1 MADVITRFRLETSQY
16 DSKLR
21 DATKELGE
29 FTRQAEKAGSGFA
42 AFTQA
47 SIEQARALGTIGTSA
62 SNTKD
67 KVRELVSAYNDV
79 ARAYNSLSEEQQKT
93 DFGKALSNSLQQ
105 LQTRITDAKREMADM
120 GNQGRETGGLMG
132 VLADKLTVNVD
143 ALKLFSMGM
152 AAVNGALDVAKD
164 AFFNNEEQLDE
175 WGRVVESSH
184 SLYQGFLNSLNT
196 GDISGFLKNMG
207 SIVQAARDAYD
218 ALDTL
223 NTFNAFNQINVEKT
237 RTGMT
242 ESIADYRMGQGS
254 KEDVKAAGE
263 AYKNELKERKRLER
277 DAYLAAVK
285 EMAAQRGVSYDDL
298 LKAMSGSYGN
308 YQDLKDENKNPL
320 TGTATRYTPGLLPGT
335 QGTYTQYKVAQN
347 DQERLGE
354 ALRHLNDT
362 ELKSLQALGA
372 QAERTG
378 NEIAQVDRSLAR
390 VLNGRGYG
398 GSSSGGG
405 TSRVGGTRS
414 TQQSSVANSIETAE
428 KEYLRAIEKARMEVE
443 AGIATTADMKKKE
456 MQATEALW
464 TAYSKAGDAV
474 NNPKFKERQEE
485 LADRIRALGGE
496 VNEAIEAQ
504 KKLQESARELES
516 AQKKLADAQSKLA
529 DAQATGS
536 STAIYKAQENV
547 RKQEAVVDRL
557 RNPNAP
563 AQSQPTGFA
572 ALRQS
577 IQGELKFDQMKVD
590 ETTLRTLLSTAI
602 KNGLDEVTVD
612 YNRIQEKIAKGIDI
626 PERTWM
632 ELQDEINAK
641 LAELGIEPIKIDFS
655 TGKMASDAKKVTGE
669 WQSAA
674 SAIQAVGS
682 AMSQIEDP
690 MTKVM
695 GTIAQAIATV
705 ALTFATSLKGTVT
718 PWDWIAAAAAG
729 TATMISTISAIH
741 AATGYSE
748 GGMIKGNSYSNDRIM
763 ATNGSEL
770 IGLNA
775 GEIVLNRAQQGNLAA
790 QLNGAGGGDGLSGQ
804 PFVTGDKIFLGI
816 NNSLKAQGKG
826 EIVTTSMLR
835 RMGIA

>member
-1 MADVITRFRLETSQY
+1 MADVITRFRLETTQY

-62 SNTKD
+62 TSAKD

-105 LQTRITDAKREMADM
+105 LQTRISDAKREMADM

-132 VLADKLTVNVD
+132 ILADKLTVNVD
-143 ALKLFSMGM
+143 AMKLFSMGM

-218 ALDTL
+218 ALDALGTY
-223 NTFNAFNQINVEKT
+223 NAFNQINVEKT

-285 EMAAQRGVSYDDL
+285 EMAAQRGVSEKDL
-298 LKAMSGSYGN
+298 LDAMSGTYGH
-308 YQDLKDENKNPL
+308 YQDLKQVQM

-390 VLNGRGYG
+390 VLNGNRAAG
-398 GSSSGGG
+398 GSRSGTARNG
-405 TSRVGGTRS
+405 V
-414 TQQSSVANSIETAE
+414 TQQSTVGKSIDTAE
-428 KEYLRAIEKARMEVE
+428 KEYLRAIEKAKMEVE

-456 MQATEALW
+456 LQATESLW
-464 TAYSKAGDAV
+464 TAYSKAGDTV
-474 NNPKFKERQEE
+474 NNPAYKDRQAELTER
-485 LADRIRALGGE
+485 IKALGGE
-496 VNEAIEAQ
+496 VNDAIEAQ
-504 KKLQESARELES
+504 KKLQEAARELES

-536 STAIYKAQENV
+536 ATAIYKARENV

-563 AQSQPTGFA
+563 VQAQPTGMA

-626 PERTWM
+626 PESTWK

-641 LAELGIEPIKIDFS
+641 LAELGIEPIKIDFK
-655 TGKMASDAKKVTGE
+655 TGKMASDAKKMTGE
-669 WQSAA
+669 WQNAA

-690 MTKVM
+690 MAKVM
-695 GTIAQAIATV
+695 GTISQAVATV
-705 ALTFATSLKGTVT
+705 ALSYAQAMKTAAETTG
-718 PWDWIAAAAAG
+718 PWGWIAFAATG
-729 TATMISTISAIH
+729 LATMISTISAIH

-763 ATNGSEL
+763 ATNGTDL

-775 GEIVLNRAQQGNLAA
+775 GEIVLNRAQQNTLAA